1 MSQAQTLL
9 DNLNDAEIPS
19 ETDYIV
25 IDDQRFITVPEKLR
39 RLGVQ
44 HDHNIETVAFMCPR
58 FWDGHDMSAMK
69 IYINYMCPN
78 GTKGKCLTENLQVDG
93 DTMTFDWTIS
103 GNVTQAKGTVSFLVC
118 IMETDD
124 DGNETRHWNSELN
137 QQCTI
142 SSGLECDEIALV
154 QYPDIITYLLVRMDE
169 LESGAG
175 LPGGS
180 GGSGGSGVYI
190 LSEGE
195 SIEDVPPGYDVV
207 IDPYANDPD
216 IPLTRGDIQEIVDEV
231 LSALPTW
238 TGGSY

>member
-44 HDHNIETVAFMCPR
+44 HDHNIETVAFICPR
-58 FWDGHDMSAMK
+58 FWDGHDMSVMK

-78 GTKGKCLTENLQVDG
+78 GTIGKCLTENLQVDG
-93 DTMTFDWTIS
+93 ETMTFDWTIS

-142 SSGLECDEIALV
+142 SPGLECDEIALV

-169 LESGAG
+169 LESG
-175 LPGGS
+175 
-180 GGSGGSGVYI
+180 GSGVYT
-190 LSEGE
+190 LAEGE
-195 SIEDVPPGYDVV
+195 TIADAPADADVV
-207 IDPYANDPD
+207 IDPYADDPD
-216 IPLTRGDIQEIVDEV
+216 IPLTREDIPEIVGEV
-231 LSALPTW
+231 LSALPVW
-238 TGGSY
+238 EGGSY